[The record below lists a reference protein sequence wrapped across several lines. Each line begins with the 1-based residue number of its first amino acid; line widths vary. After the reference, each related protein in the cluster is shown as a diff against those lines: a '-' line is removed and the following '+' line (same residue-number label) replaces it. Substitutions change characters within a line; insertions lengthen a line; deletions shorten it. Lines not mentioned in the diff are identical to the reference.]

1 MGGGRSLLYIIL
13 RNAALFLTAFLITST
28 VITWA
33 QWSTTHYQL
42 QDTYLSMLRFIQTTP
57 SLQERANQSGMTYEE
72 YAWYLTYRSLN
83 IRPGFIET
91 MKTYFRQAWDIMEHG
106 LGKWGSAWAYV
117 RNTFAIF
124 LLAEA
129 GILLLGLYLGLRA
142 GYNGGKTERLVSA
155 LAPFL
160 SAIPSWFIGAIL
172 FLILWDLGYTPDFQM
187 RLQDAS
193 THGGINAGTYLLA
206 YLGPALAVFLVMVF
220 EYAFIVKNL
229 IAQERISDHVL
240 ADRAKGLPDGK
251 IRRKVLKTALA
262 QFLAYTT
269 YNLLE
274 VLTAVFVVEIIFNVR
289 GMGYLLLASFR
300 VVYKPPQGIDI
311 YLYPQLLI
319 FVSLVMLALYFV
331 VSTVMEGIYVR
342 LDPRVSRGE

>member
-28 VITWA
+28 VIAWA
-33 QWSTTHYQL
+33 QRSTTHYQL
-42 QDTYLSMLRFIQTTP
+42 QDTYLSMLKFIQTTP
-57 SLQERANQSGMTYEE
+57 SLQERANQSGMAYEE

-91 MKTYFRQAWDIMEHG
+91 MKTYFRQVWDIMEHG

-124 LLAEA
+124 LLAET

-172 FLILWDLGYTPDFQM
+172 FLILWDIGYTPDFQM

-193 THGGINAGTYLLA
+193 THGGVNAGTYLLA
-206 YLGPALAVFLVMVF
+206 YLGSVLAVFLAIVF

-262 QFLAYTT
+262 QFLTYTT

-289 GMGYLLLASFR
+289 GMATSFWHLS
-300 VVYKPPQGIDI
+300 G
-311 YLYPQLLI
+311 
-319 FVSLVMLALYFV
+319 S
-331 VSTVMEGIYVR
+331 STNR
-342 LDPRVSRGE
+342 PKA

>member
-1 MGGGRSLLYIIL
+1 
-13 RNAALFLTAFLITST
+13 
-28 VITWA
+28 
-33 QWSTTHYQL
+33 
-42 QDTYLSMLRFIQTTP
+42 MLKFIQTTP
-57 SLQERANQSGMTYEE
+57 TFQERANQSGMTYEE

-91 MKTYFRQAWDIMEHG
+91 MKTYFRQVWDIMEHG

-129 GILLLGLYLGLRA
+129 
-142 GYNGGKTERLVSA
+142 SA
-155 LAPFL
+155 
-160 SAIPSWFIGAIL
+160 
-172 FLILWDLGYTPDFQM
+172 
-187 RLQDAS
+187 
-193 THGGINAGTYLLA
+193 HGGVNAGTYLLA
-206 YLGPALAVFLVMVF
+206 YLGPALAVFLAMVF

-240 ADRAKGLPDGK
+240 ADRAKRLPDGK

-274 VLTAVFVVEIIFNVR
+274 VLTAVFVVEIIFNVK

-311 YLYPQLLI
+311 YIYPQLLI

-342 LDPRVSRGE
+342 IDPRVSRGE